1 MKPLQFKLFT
11 SNLQSAP
18 SYKIKP
24 YENTAGGIDS
34 TDLNKI
40 KEKNGQNTYI
50 NDLKRNM
57 VGRINTNTGGCRTCG
72 IR

>member
-18 SYKIKP
+18 SYKTNS
-24 YENTAGGIDS
+24 YENTVDGI
-34 TDLNKI
+34 DLNKI